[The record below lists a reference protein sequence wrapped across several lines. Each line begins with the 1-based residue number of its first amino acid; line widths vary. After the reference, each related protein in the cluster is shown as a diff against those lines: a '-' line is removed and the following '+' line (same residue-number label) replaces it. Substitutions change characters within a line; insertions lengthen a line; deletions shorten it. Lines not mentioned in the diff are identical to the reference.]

1 VKPAGTAKLGGDD
14 LPATFPVFPLSG
26 VLLLPR
32 GRLPLNVFEP
42 RYLAMTEDALG
53 AGRIIGMV
61 QPDPLRAA
69 PVAGPGLYRVGC
81 LGRIC
86 SFSVTEDNR
95 YLVTLTGLCR
105 FAIAEEL
112 AAERG
117 YRRVRGEFVP
127 FLGDLQPPTVAGFDR
142 EELLAALR
150 GYFAH
155 RGFDANWEAI
165 GQLNDEMLITTLA
178 MACPFEPAEKQALL
192 EAPDQSERA
201 ATLLALLRIDTH
213 HTNADH
219 VRAS

>member
-1 VKPAGTAKLGGDD
+1 MSKIIKLIAGLSVFTAAMAPAVGAPTVAVATLTGPIPVTAQSGEPYRGT
-14 LPATFPVFPLSG
+14 
-26 VLLLPR
+26 
-32 GRLPLNVFEP
+32 NE
-42 RYLAMTEDALG
+42 
-53 AGRIIGMV
+53 
-61 QPDPLRAA
+61 Q

-86 SFSVTEDNR
+86 SFSETDDGR
-95 YLVTLTGLCR
+95 YLVTLAGLCR

-112 AAERG
+112 AGLRG
-117 YRRVRGEFVP
+117 YRRVRGDFGP
-127 FLGDLQPPTVAGFDR
+127 FLGDRQPPSVAGFDR
-142 EELLAALR
+142 DELLAALR

-192 EAPDQSERA
+192 EAPDQAERA